1 MNAVWLKAKERVNLI
16 KQEIRLTA
24 FTLIN
29 GVEMKKQHQHLG
41 KKYELQIRLE
51 SFNKSLPQKN

>member
-1 MNAVWLKAKERVNLI
+1 MNAVWLKVKERVNLT

-29 GVEMKKQHQHLG
+29 GVEMKKQHQRLD
-41 KKYELQIRLE
+41 KRYELPDQVGII
-51 SFNKSLPQKN
+51 